1 MNSSMPTSDGGSARK
16 NNGNRFILLLL
27 LMLIGGLVTMQFLLP
42 VYTAQQIGQRLQTDL
57 EIDTRPNVRVKAFP
71 FYKIWQGR
79 FDQLVI
85 HCGETEFS
93 DLMVEEWEI
102 QMLEVNVVPD
112 TDEEMVMEFAAGRG
126 YALVS
131 ESAVESSLR
140 KHAAKIVNPKVVIT
154 ADHILYS
161 GQWDSGIVRISFS
174 ANGYPYI
181 SDNGDIRLHLE
192 RITVG
197 PFDIPDMVR
206 EITES
211 FLVNL
216 VPKQEDF
223 FFTGMKISDIGLMD
237 GRMRIDFTK

>member
-1 MNSSMPTSDGGSARK
+1 MNSSMPTSDGGSVRK
-16 NNGNRFILLLL
+16 NKGIRMGLLLL
-27 LMLIGGLVTMQFLLP
+27 LVIVGGLIIMQFLLP
-42 VYTAQQIGQRLQTDL
+42 VYTAQQIGQRIQKDL
-57 EIDTRPNVRVKAFP
+57 EIDTLPNVTAKAFP

-85 HCGETEFS
+85 RCGGTEFS
-93 DLMVEEWEI
+93 DLLVEEWEI
-102 QMLEVNVVPD
+102 QMLDVHVVPD
-112 TDEEMVMEFAAGRG
+112 TDGEMKLEFAAGSG

-131 ESAVESSLR
+131 EFAVESYLR
-140 KHAAKIVNPKVVIT
+140 KHAAEIANPKIVIT
-154 ADHILYS
+154 PDHIFYS

-174 ANGYPYI
+174 ADGYPYI
-181 SDNGDIRLHLE
+181 GDNGDIRLKFE

-216 VPKQEDF
+216 VPKQENS
-223 FFTGMKISDIGLMD
+223 FFTDMSISDIHLQD
-237 GRMRIDFTK
+237 GHIRIEFAK